1 MPGTSGACVMSSC
14 WSSAGVMGDQR
25 AVAGCP
31 APAARGTLISLAGIS
46 GGDGLLG
53 VAAGD
58 LDAAGLGVLVD
69 RDGQGEDAGGVVGGD
84 LVRVEGLAEED
95 LPGVGAVGPLG
106 DEQLDPVGLHRGA
119 LGADGEH
126 V

>member
-1 MPGTSGACVMSSC
+1 MPGTSGGCVMSSC

-25 AVAGCP
+25 AVSGCP
-31 APAARGTLISLAGIS
+31 APAPRGALTALAGIS

-58 LDAAGLGVLVD
+58 LDVAGLGALVD

-84 LVRVEGLAEED
+84 LVGVEGLAEED
-95 LPGVGAVGPLG
+95 LPGVGAVGPFGDQQLG
-106 DEQLDPVGLHRGA
+106 AVGLH
-119 LGADGEH
+119 
-126 V
+126 